1 MALFRLHGGNR
12 VNTFTCSQCHQ
23 TVFFENVRCENC
35 GSALGFVP
43 EKRAMAAFETNDQ
56 GPWRVIGEAN
66 TESHR
71 PCRNYRVENVCN
83 WMLPADSPDEYCASC
98 RLTEIIPSL
107 NKPESKHLWYRL
119 EQAKRRLI
127 YSLQGL
133 QLPLYSRSEDSEY
146 GLAFQF
152 LEDTPGEDRVVT
164 GHDHGLITL
173 NVAEADD
180 ARREKMRKSMHEPY
194 RTLLGHF
201 RHEIGH
207 YYWDILV
214 DGSAWLAEFRQLFGD
229 ERSDYAEALNRHYN
243 DGAPADWASHFISAY
258 ASSHPWEDWAE
269 TWAHYLHM
277 MDGLH
282 TAAQWGV
289 DLRPAGAPQTSVT
302 EAYLAKHATDFDAL
316 LLQQWLPLTRFL
328 NSLNRSL
335 GQPDAYPFT
344 IASPVVD
351 KLRFI
356 DRVIHQRTA

>member
-1 MALFRLHGGNR
+1 
-12 VNTFTCSQCHQ
+12 VNIFTCSQCHQ

-35 GSALGFVP
+35 GSALGFIP
-43 EKRAMAAFETNDQ
+43 ARRAMAAFEVNDS
-56 GPWRVIGEAN
+56 GPWRGLG
-66 TESHR
+66 TDHPESYR
-71 PCRNYRVENVCN
+71 PCRNYRVENICN
-83 WMLPADSPDEYCASC
+83 WMLAADSPHEYCASC

-107 NKPESKHLWYRL
+107 NKPESKDRWFRL

-133 QLPLYSRSEDSEY
+133 RLPLRSRSEDPTF

-152 LEDTPGEDRVVT
+152 LEDAPGDDRVVT

-180 ARREKMRKSMHEPY
+180 ARREKTRASMHEPY

-214 DGSAWLAEFRQLFGD
+214 DGSAWLDEFRTLFGD
-229 ERSDYAEALNRHYN
+229 ERADYGEALSRHYSE
-243 DGAPADWASHFISAY
+243 GPPTDWASHFISAY

-277 MDGLH
+277 VDGLH

-289 DLRPAGAPQTSVT
+289 DLRPASAVGTSVSNAFI
-302 EAYLAKHATDFDAL
+302 ERHGANFDTL
-316 LLQQWLPLTRFL
+316 LLQQWLPLTCFL

-356 DRVIHQRTA
+356 DRVIREKPA

>member
-1 MALFRLHGGNR
+1 M
-12 VNTFTCSQCHQ
+12 NTFTCSQCHQ

-35 GSALGFVP
+35 GSALGYLP
-43 EKRAMAAFETNDQ
+43 PQRAMFAFEPHEQ
-56 GPWRVIGEAN
+56 GPWRIMGQAN
-66 TESHR
+66 AESYR

-83 WMLPADSPDEYCASC
+83 WMLSTESADDYCASC
-98 RLTEIIPSL
+98 RLTEVIPTL
-107 NKPESKHLWYRL
+107 NKPESKHLWFRL

-133 QLPLYSRSEDSEY
+133 QLPLHSRAEDPHY

-152 LEDTPGEDRVVT
+152 LEDTPGDERVVT

-214 DGSAWLAEFRQLFGD
+214 DGSAWLDEFRRLFGD
-229 ERSDYAEALNRHYN
+229 ERADYAEALNRHYSE
-243 DGAPADWASHFISAY
+243 GAPPDWAQSFISAY
-258 ASSHPWEDWAE
+258 ATSHPWEDWAE

-289 DLRPAGAPQTSVT
+289 DLRPINATETSVSA
-302 EAYLAKHATDFDAL
+302 AYLARHAADFDTML
-316 LLQQWLPLTRFL
+316 VQQWLPLTCFL

-335 GQPDAYPFT
+335 GHPDAYPFT
-344 IASPVVD
+344 IAPPVVD

-356 DRVIHQRTA
+356 DRVIRERPA